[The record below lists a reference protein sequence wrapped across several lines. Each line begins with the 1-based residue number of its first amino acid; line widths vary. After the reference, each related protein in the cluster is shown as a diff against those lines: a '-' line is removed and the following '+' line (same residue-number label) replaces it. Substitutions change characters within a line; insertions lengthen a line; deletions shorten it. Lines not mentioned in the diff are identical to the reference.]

1 MSKWEGGG
9 GRRGKGKGFGKRGF
23 PFAFFLLLSISL
35 FAPATEA
42 CGYHSS
48 DINIQRPV
56 LLSSSSSDVDFFA

>member
-1 MSKWEGGG
+1 MGGR

-35 FAPATEA
+35 FAPATED

-48 DINIQRPV
+48 VINIQRPV
-56 LLSSSSSDVDFFA
+56 LLSSSRSDVDFFA